1 MVRHVDV
8 PRKAIGGEQAARW
21 MTAAHDW
28 FTYAP
33 VTTLPVQLT
42 AYPLHAVQ
50 LASCQI
56 YAQALLEYVIFI
68 MWLRYR
74 P

>member
-8 PRKAIGGEQAARW
+8 PCKAIGGEQAARG

-33 VTTLPVQLT
+33 VTTLPAQLT
-42 AYPLHAVQ
+42 AYPLHTVQ
-50 LASCQI
+50 
-56 YAQALLEYVIFI
+56 
-68 MWLRYR
+68 R
-74 P
+74 PVTQLTLSHLSQ